1 MWITI
6 QIIIHQP
13 GVVVF
18 TVISVIK
25 KLRQE
30 DGDFQTSLAYTE
42 HHQKPKLYITP
53 VSDPSYQH
61 TNI

>member
-13 GVVVF
+13 DVVAF

-30 DGDFQTSLAYTE
+30 DGDSKTSLAYTE
-42 HHQKPKLYITP
+42 RSCHRTLPKPQIVHHTSK
-53 VSDPSYQH
+53 
-61 TNI
+61 

>member
-6 QIIIHQP
+6 QIIIHQS
-13 GVVVF
+13 GVVAF

-30 DGDFQTSLAYTE
+30 DGDFQTSLVYTE
-42 HHQKPKLYITP
+42 RSCHRTPPKTQIGHHTSK
-53 VSDPSYQH
+53 
-61 TNI
+61 